1 MNPDIKKQIMYQVLK
16 FKFLRFLKFKD
27 LRISCDGYIK
37 FLHIF
42 KDDEEVMT
50 YVLDMYNYWTSHK
63 FVSYRLK
70 DDEQF
75 VRKNIYRIHF
85 PSISK
90 RLRDKEN
97 FVFDA
102 VKCNYQNFEY
112 VSERLRSNFDLF
124 MIAYTKVCNKKECK
138 YILHSA
144 GDKIKND
151 RDIMLKISEIKN
163 SYLIEYIP
171 VTFRLDKE
179 IMKNLI
185 KYYPDHVS
193 KFPPELLKDKEFI
206 KEIIKINPLCYN
218 YLEKIS
224 EFFHDKDIT
233 LFTLKQDGC
242 LLKDI
247 SNKFKKDLSVVI
259 TAVEQTGYAFRY
271 VDDSLKENNIVL
283 FKTISQGKQYLK
295 YTPNYIHKGEFR
307 KFIEG
312 QILYNQGLITF
323 FNWTVPI
330 PSNTCVLTKIYSH
343 GPHFAKNFKKKIRSY
358 ITDFI
363 GKEKLEIE
371 KVALIY
377 KII

>member
-16 FKFLRFLKFKD
+16 LKVLKLGCDDLYGFIKFLR
-27 LRISCDGYIK
+27 
-37 FLHIF
+37 IF

-50 YVLDMYNYWTSHK
+50 YALDMNGHFHRY
-63 FVSYRLK
+63 VSYRLK

-85 PSISK
+85 PSISE
-90 RLRDKEN
+90 RLRDKED
-97 FVFDA
+97 FVFYA
-102 VKCNYQNFEY
+102 IKSYYGNFRY

-124 MIAYTKVCNKKECK
+124 MISYIAISERKESAI
-138 YILHSA
+138 ILHYA
-144 GDKIKND
+144 GDNIKND
-151 RDIMLKISEIKN
+151 RVMMLQISKIKN
-163 SYLIEYIP
+163 NYFIEYIP
-171 VTFRLDKE
+171 AHLRLDKE

-185 KYYPDHVS
+185 KYYPDNILQ
-193 KFPPELLKDKEFI
+193 FPPELLEDNEFI

-224 EFFHDKDIT
+224 EFFHDKDII
-233 LFTLKQDGC
+233 LFTLEQNGC

-247 SNKFKKDLSVVI
+247 SDKFKKDLSVVI
-259 TAVEQTGYAFRY
+259 TAVEQTGNAFRY

-295 YTPNYIHKGEFR
+295 YTPNHIHKGEFR
-307 KFIEG
+307 KFIEE

-343 GPHFAKNFKKKIRSY
+343 GPHFAKNLKKK
-358 ITDFI
+358 
-363 GKEKLEIE
+363 LEVIL
-371 KVALIY
+371 LILLV
-377 KII
+377 KKN